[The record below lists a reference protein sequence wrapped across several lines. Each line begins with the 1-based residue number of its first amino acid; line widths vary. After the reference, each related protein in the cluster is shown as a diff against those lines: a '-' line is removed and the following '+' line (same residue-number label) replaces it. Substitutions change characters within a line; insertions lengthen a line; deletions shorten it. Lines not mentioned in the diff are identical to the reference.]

1 MTVNML
7 YSKIH
12 RATITDSNL
21 NYVGSISLDKRL
33 IKAANLLP
41 GIKVDIVNV
50 NNGAR
55 FSTYVIESEVE
66 GTVCVNGAAARLVQT
81 GDVVI
86 IIAYAQ
92 MSLIEAESY
101 EPKIVKVDSKNLIV

>member
-21 NYVGSISLDKRL
+21 NYIGSISLDIKL
-33 IKAANLLP
+33 IQAAKLLP

-55 FSTYVIESEVE
+55 FSTYVIESEVP

-92 MSLIEAESY
+92 MSLNEAESF
-101 EPKIVKVDSKNLIV
+101 EPRIVQVDSKNLII